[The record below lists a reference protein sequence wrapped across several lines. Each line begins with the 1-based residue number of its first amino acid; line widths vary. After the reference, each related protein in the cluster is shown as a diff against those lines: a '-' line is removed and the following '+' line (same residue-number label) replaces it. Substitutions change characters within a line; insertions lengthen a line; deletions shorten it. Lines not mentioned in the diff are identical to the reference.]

1 MLNKMSRNEGYWKDF
16 LVNIL
21 ILCIL
26 HFYIKFKYI
35 IFVMMSD
42 GIDLGVD

>member
-1 MLNKMSRNEGYWKDF
+1 MSRNEGYWKDF

-21 ILCIL
+21 MFWIL
-26 HFYIKFKYI
+26 HFYIQFEDI
-35 IFVMMSD
+35 INIIMND